1 MSDPRISELLTRL
14 HRELEQSGRFS
25 EAERERLRAL
35 AAAIEALPGVR
46 DAGAR
51 ERHQSV
57 LARLQEAVV
66 HFEATHPDLTVTL
79 ASVSQALS
87 DMGI

>member
-1 MSDPRISELLTRL
+1 MSDPRISELLARL
-14 HRELEQSGRFS
+14 HEHGERLS

-35 AAAIEALPGVR
+35 AAEIEGLPGAR
-46 DAGAR
+46 DAAAR

-57 LARLQEAVV
+57 LARVQEAVV